1 MDVKEALEWAD
12 GYCSKDKERKA
23 EVGTL
28 AAEVRRL
35 QELVKY
41 REWER
46 DSLKEDGEEFALEYK
61 QRAEAAEARCTK
73 YTTEIAGL
81 HEKLEAAEAQ
91 LAKAMKVLQENGIVY
106 GE

>member
-35 QELVKY
+35 RK
-41 REWER
+41 
-46 DSLKEDGEEFALEYK
+46 GEYIC
-61 QRAEAAEARCTK
+61 QRC
-73 YTTEIAGL
+73 GL
-81 HEKLEAAEAQ
+81 RKNDEHEK
-91 LAKAMKVLQENGIVY
+91 GDF
-106 GE
+106 